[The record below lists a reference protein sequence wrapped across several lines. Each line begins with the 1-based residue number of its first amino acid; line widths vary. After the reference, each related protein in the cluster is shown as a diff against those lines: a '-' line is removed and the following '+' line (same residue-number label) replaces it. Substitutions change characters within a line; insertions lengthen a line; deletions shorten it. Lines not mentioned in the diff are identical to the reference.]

1 MNFGD
6 ALIQAREARGYSRT
20 AFADL
25 LGIPY
30 TTLRNYETN
39 QREPGHK
46 LLIKIADIL
55 NISIDDLVGRTS
67 KKDILSPAELEHIKK
82 YRRIDSDGKK
92 TVDMVLDQLV
102 QKAEAESSQ
111 SDNPIIPLAAKGGGV
126 KRVQLSVSKEEADEA
141 FYQLSKIDP
150 DA

>member
-1 MNFGD
+1 MWTLRLKELRETTG
-6 ALIQAREARGYSRT
+6 LSARK
-20 AFADL
+20 FAEE

-30 TTLRNYETN
+30 TTYYGYETGA
-39 QREPGHK
+39 REPGSDF
-46 LLIKIADIL
+46 LIKVAERFGVSVDYII
-55 NISIDDLVGRTS
+55 GRS
-67 KKDILSPAELEHIKK
+67 CNDSFLSPSELEHIKK